1 MSDEIF
7 RIDASVIDVE
17 TIMTKIEE
25 RVQDKKKKGIYDL
38 YNLENLPLL
47 ELEQIKTDDDILN
60 YSLRMIQKSSDINI
74 SDYQILKD
82 GRGIVAGIEVFIK
95 KLIWKLLKFYTYR
108 LFVQQKEFNYQVVN
122 ALNVMHRN
130 YQKKIEE
137 LNNRVRIL
145 ERKIKE

>member
-1 MSDEIF
+1 MSDEPF
-7 RIDASVIDVE
+7 RIDSFVIDVE
-17 TIMTKIEE
+17 TIMAKIEE

-74 SDYQILKD
+74 SDFQILKD
-82 GRGIVAGIEVFIK
+82 GQGLVAGIEVFVK

-137 LNNRVRIL
+137 LNNRVRVL